1 MHLNDITDKKYYKV
15 KNINND
21 KISRRLNDI
30 GLISDSKIKLLYVS
44 PSKTIKGYLIK
55 DSVIAIRD
63 SDAIYI
69 EVYDD

>member
-1 MHLNDITDKKYYKV
+1 MYLNDIIDKKYYKV
-15 KNINND
+15 KNINNN
-21 KISRRLNDI
+21 KIKRRLNDI
-30 GLISDSKIKLLYVS
+30 GLINGSKIKLLYIS

-63 SDAIYI
+63 SDAIFI